1 MDTIEADQI
10 IKQYLEDQEHQK
22 QLQLMQLHNDLN
34 SFTTKQLKKEIIAMK
49 ADKLAVTKIKGDQLI
64 NLIITCHWL
73 FPQLIN

>member
-64 NLIITCHWL
+64 NLIITYHWL